1 MTASA
6 AARLLNH
13 GRRLHLQNGPIDLII
28 EAFGAADE
36 VAAAY
41 AQATAAFQP
50 VLSDLVAELPLLRQ
64 PLGDDLPAVTG
75 AVARRMVAACA
86 PHRRVFLTP
95 MAAVAGAVADHTLA
109 ALVDGRRLARA
120 YVNDGGDIALFITP
134 GQSLV
139 AGIVT
144 RLDVTQIHRPVL
156 DATVTIESHLPV
168 RGIATSGQ
176 GGRSLSF
183 GIADAVTVLASDAAA
198 ADVAAT
204 LIANAVSVESPAI
217 RRAPAASLDADSDL
231 GDRLVVVDVAD
242 LSGSE
247 IEAALAAGVATAEG
261 MRRAGR
267 IFGAFLALRGRYCV
281 VGPPAMPRLTAL
293 ASPAAVAP
301 S

>member
-1 MTASA
+1 MIS

-13 GRRLHLQNGPIDLII
+13 SRRLHLQQGPIDLVI
-28 EAFGAADE
+28 EAFGATDE

-41 AQATAAFQP
+41 AQATAAFRP
-50 VLSDLVAELPLLRQ
+50 VLNDLVAELPVLRQ
-64 PLGDDLPAVTG
+64 PLGDDLPAAKG
-75 AVARRMVAACA
+75 PIARRMVAACA
-86 PHRRVFLTP
+86 PHRGVFLTP
-95 MAAVAGAVADHTLA
+95 MAAVAGAVADHMLA
-109 ALVDGRRLARA
+109 ALIDGRHLARA
-120 YVNDGGDIALFITP
+120 YVNNGGDIALFIP
-134 GQSLV
+134 PRASLT
-139 AGIVT
+139 AGLVT
-144 RLDVTQIHRPVL
+144 RLNRPSI
-156 DATVTIESHLPV
+156 DATVTIESQLPV

-204 LIANAVSVESPAI
+204 LIANAVSVESRAI

-247 IEAALAAGVATAEG
+247 IEASLAAGVATAEG

-281 VGPPAMPRLTAL
+281 AGPPAMPRLTAL